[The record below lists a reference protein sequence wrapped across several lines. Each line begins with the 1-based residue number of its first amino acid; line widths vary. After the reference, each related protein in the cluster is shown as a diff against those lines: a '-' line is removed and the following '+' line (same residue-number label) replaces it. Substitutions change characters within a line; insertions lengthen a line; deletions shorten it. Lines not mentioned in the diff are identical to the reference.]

1 MAQTWYEIE
10 HEYNNHKSYDRI
22 IKNWDGTKLTGAMVQ
37 DLLPTISYTQTD
49 KNGVKYYTD
58 PEQPIRLTSVLSYG
72 GYPEDVYEYRVCGY
86 IRTAS
91 AYARELV
98 IRMYNVNDQEVVY
111 YGGDFILGGFDTFDY
126 ATPIY
131 KDDHGTITYD
141 MKGKAN
147 GVAYPGV
154 GTVTANWFWSDDSQ
168 YYPNTNTS
176 DGVNDVESEFIRY
189 IECPQIPIFETYEDL
204 EEYVKTGDTSKVI
217 NADNDYNLDT
227 TKYYFIYN
235 NQGSAKL
242 FNGTIAPVSGTT
254 YAWHSLKFSA
264 NSEPVLYYDDAFGLS
279 LVANNVVASKAV
291 TGPGYIIDNIPEEG
305 WTEGELEYSGPF
317 YGTLPGRIEACGSLP
332 ENGTYSYGFECNTNI
347 LVAKDLA
354 TAQYIIETGD
364 YTAASNYYDIK
375 GGNTHL
381 PVNLGDNET
390 ATTFGSGY
398 ATSPFVS
405 SYICDRNDVLNVA
418 GAFYSNDTTL
428 IDNIK
433 KGLELF
439 GANPFEAICGL
450 SWFPFDLNT
459 VATAQPQ
466 TWIYFGSYKHQP
478 AGLSI
483 DKIINMNASGYI
495 NAGSVY
501 IGPLFNSYR
510 DFEPYCQ
517 LSVFLPYS
525 GWHELDIAKYYKKTV
540 NIRYYVDIFTNTFA
554 CALVIDNQICDIFNG
569 NIGVTLPICGSN
581 LSEYANSMLRSVLG
595 TVGGTAGGALSGA
608 MLGGGI
614 PGAVIGATV
623 GGFAGLAKGTFEM
636 AQKGQP
642 KDHLQVKG
650 AFSGA
655 SSSYMP
661 QYVIFRYDVHD
672 LIVPDNLTA
681 LQGRPSSAG
690 GKIGS
695 FSGYLQCDTIKLNTG
710 RMTDAEINETIALLR
725 NGIFV

>member
-1 MAQTWYEIE
+1 MPKTPT
-10 HEYNNHKSYDRI
+10 KSYILNGRDGAV
-22 IKNWDGTKLTGAMVQ
+22 KLYFDSLWDGEQKILNPNDIVPLTWTAADPGHRHEEVTQEGFELIQKASQENTWILAGYVNPEGSQ
-37 DLLPTISYTQTD
+37 HNCFVEISTAYNYDGNAYT
-49 KNGVKYYTD
+49 
-58 PEQPIRLTSVLSYG
+58 G
-72 GYPEDVYEYRVCGY
+72 GGWN
-86 IRTAS
+86 
-91 AYARELV
+91 
-98 IRMYNVNDQEVVY
+98 YN
-111 YGGDFILGGFDTFDY
+111 
-126 ATPIY
+126 
-131 KDDHGTITYD
+131 
-141 MKGKAN
+141 
-147 GVAYPGV
+147 
-154 GTVTANWFWSDDSQ
+154 GTVTCDGTDYVFDGLGTTQ
-168 YYPNTNTS
+168 YYDTFPKYFSLYGGTDNEIHLNF
-176 DGVNDVESEFIRY
+176 NF
-189 IECPQIPIFETYEDL
+189 PIFDSEAHWQSYIVNGTLDGCMNNTDEYDL
-204 EEYVKTGDTSKVI
+204 DE
-217 NADNDYNLDT
+217 

-242 FNGTIAPVSGTT
+242 FNGQITPASGTT

-264 NSEPVLYYDDAFGLS
+264 NKPPVLYYDDAFGLTLS
-279 LVANNVVASKAV
+279 ASDIVASKAV
-291 TGPGYIIDNIPEEG
+291 TGPGYIIDNIPEEA
-305 WTEGELEYSGPF
+305 WTENALEYSGPF
-317 YGTLPGRIEACGSLP
+317 YGTLPSRIAAVGSIP
-332 ENGTYSYGFECNTNI
+332 DNGTYNYGFELNTNI
-347 LVAKDLA
+347 YIFKDHA
-354 TAQYIIETGD
+354 TAEAADQSGD
-364 YTAASNYYDIK
+364 YSGASNYYEI
-375 GGNTHL
+375 GSGNTHA
-381 PVNLGDNET
+381 PVTIGNDET

-405 SYICDRNDVLNVA
+405 SYICDRTDVLNVA

-433 KGLELF
+433 KGLEMF
-439 GANPFEAICGL
+439 GASPFEAICGL
-450 SWFPFDLNT
+450 TWFPFDLNL

-466 TWIYFGSYKHQP
+466 NWIYFGSYKHQP

-608 MLGGGI
+608 MLGGGV

-695 FSGYLQCDTIKLNTG
+695 FAGYLQCDTIKLNTG

>member
-1 MAQTWYEIE
+1 MPETPTKSYILNGRDGAVKLYFDSLWDGEQKILNPNDIVPLTWTAADPG
-10 HEYNNHKSYDRI
+10 NNHEEVAQEGFELIQKHSAENTWILAGYVNPEGVQHNCFVNI
-22 IKNWDGTKLTGAMVQ
+22 STAYNLNGYAYTG
-37 DLLPTISYTQTD
+37 
-49 KNGVKYYTD
+49 
-58 PEQPIRLTSVLSYG
+58 G
-72 GYPEDVYEYRVCGY
+72 GWN
-86 IRTAS
+86 
-91 AYARELV
+91 
-98 IRMYNVNDQEVVY
+98 YN
-111 YGGDFILGGFDTFDY
+111 
-126 ATPIY
+126 
-131 KDDHGTITYD
+131 
-141 MKGKAN
+141 
-147 GVAYPGV
+147 
-154 GTVTANWFWSDDSQ
+154 GTVTCDGTDHVFDGLGTTQ
-168 YYPNTNTS
+168 YYDNFPKYFSIYGGTGNEIHLNF
-176 DGVNDVESEFIRY
+176 NF
-189 IECPQIPIFETYEDL
+189 PIFDSEAHWQSYIINGTLDGCMNKLDEYE
-204 EEYVKTGDTSKVI
+204 
-217 NADNDYNLDT
+217 LDT
-227 TKYYFIYN
+227 TQYYFIYN

-242 FNGTIAPVSGTT
+242 FNGQITPASGTT

-264 NSEPVLYYDDAFGLS
+264 NKPPVLYYDDAFGLTLS
-279 LVANNVVASKAV
+279 ASDIVASKAV
-291 TGPGYIIDNIPEEG
+291 TGPGYIIDNIPEEA
-305 WTEGELEYSGPF
+305 WTENALEYSGPF
-317 YGTLPGRIEACGSLP
+317 YGTLPSRIAAVGSIP
-332 ENGTYSYGFECNTNI
+332 DNGTYNYGFELNTNI
-347 LVAKDLA
+347 YIFKDQA
-354 TAQYIIETGD
+354 EAEAADQSGD
-364 YTAASNYYDIK
+364 YSGASNYYEI
-375 GGNTHL
+375 GSGNTHA
-381 PVNLGDNET
+381 PVTIGNDET

-405 SYICDRNDVLNVA
+405 SYICDRTDVLNVA
-418 GAFYSNDTTL
+418 SAFYSNDTTL

-433 KGLELF
+433 KGLEMF
-439 GANPFEAICGL
+439 GASPFEAICGL
-450 SWFPFDLNT
+450 TWFPFALST
-459 VATAQPQ
+459 VATALPQ

-483 DKIINMNASGYI
+483 NKIVNMNATGYV

-554 CALVIDNQICDIFNG
+554 AALVIDNQICDIYNG

-608 MLGGGI
+608 MLGGGV

-695 FSGYLQCDTIKLNTG
+695 FSGYLQCDTVKLNTG

>member
-1 MAQTWYEIE
+1 MPETPT
-10 HEYNNHKSYDRI
+10 KSYILNGRDGAV
-22 IKNWDGTKLTGAMVQ
+22 KLYFDSLWDGEQKILNPNDIVQLTWTAADPGNSHEEVAQEGFELIQKASQENTWILAGYVNPEGAQHNCFVE
-37 DLLPTISYTQTD
+37 ISTAYNYDGNAYT
-49 KNGVKYYTD
+49 
-58 PEQPIRLTSVLSYG
+58 G
-72 GYPEDVYEYRVCGY
+72 GGWN
-86 IRTAS
+86 
-91 AYARELV
+91 
-98 IRMYNVNDQEVVY
+98 YN
-111 YGGDFILGGFDTFDY
+111 
-126 ATPIY
+126 
-131 KDDHGTITYD
+131 
-141 MKGKAN
+141 
-147 GVAYPGV
+147 
-154 GTVTANWFWSDDSQ
+154 GTVTCDGTDYVFDGLGTTQ
-168 YYPNTNTS
+168 YYDTFPKYFSLYGGTN
-176 DGVNDVESEFIRY
+176 NEIHLNFNF
-189 IECPQIPIFETYEDL
+189 PIFDSEAHWQSYIVNGTLDGCMNNL
-204 EEYVKTGDTSKVI
+204 DEYD
-217 NADNDYNLDT
+217 LDT

-242 FNGTIAPVSGTT
+242 FNGQITPASGTT

-264 NSEPVLYYDDAFGLS
+264 NSEPVLYYDDAFGLT
-279 LVANNVVASKAV
+279 LVANNIVASKAV
-291 TGPGYIIDNIPEEG
+291 AGPGYIIDNIPEEA
-305 WTEGELEYSGPF
+305 WTENALEYSGPF
-317 YGTLPGRIEACGSLP
+317 YGTMPGRIEACGNLP
-332 ENGTYSYGFECNTNI
+332 ENGTYNYGFECNTNI

-381 PVNLGDNET
+381 PVTIGNEET

-405 SYICDRNDVLNVA
+405 SYICDRTDVLNVA

-433 KGLELF
+433 KGLEMF
-439 GANPFEAICGL
+439 GASPFEAICGL
-450 SWFPFDLNT
+450 TWFPFDLNT

-466 TWIYFGSYKHQP
+466 PWIYFGSYKHQP

-483 DKIINMNASGYI
+483 NKIINMNATGYI

-695 FSGYLQCDTIKLNTG
+695 FAGYLQCDTIKLNTG

-725 NGIFV
+725 QGIFV

>member
-1 MAQTWYEIE
+1 MPETPT
-10 HEYNNHKSYDRI
+10 KSYILNGRDGAV
-22 IKNWDGTKLTGAMVQ
+22 KLYFDSLWDGEQKILNPNDIVPLTW
-37 DLLPTISYTQTD
+37 
-49 KNGVKYYTD
+49 
-58 PEQPIRLTSVLSYG
+58 
-72 GYPEDVYEYRVCGY
+72 
-86 IRTAS
+86 TAS
-91 AYARELV
+91 DPGHSHEEVAQEGFELIQKASQENTWILAGYVNPEGAQHNCFVEISTAYNYDGNAYTGGGWN
-98 IRMYNVNDQEVVY
+98 YN
-111 YGGDFILGGFDTFDY
+111 
-126 ATPIY
+126 
-131 KDDHGTITYD
+131 
-141 MKGKAN
+141 
-147 GVAYPGV
+147 
-154 GTVTANWFWSDDSQ
+154 GTVTCDGTDYIFDGLGTTQ
-168 YYPNTNTS
+168 YYDTFPKYFSLYGGTGNEIHLNF
-176 DGVNDVESEFIRY
+176 NF
-189 IECPQIPIFETYEDL
+189 PIFDSEAHWQSYIVNGTLDGCMNKLDEYE
-204 EEYVKTGDTSKVI
+204 
-217 NADNDYNLDT
+217 LDT
-227 TKYYFIYN
+227 TQYYFIYN
-235 NQGSAKL
+235 LQSTGVL
-242 FNGTIAPVSGTT
+242 FNGKMTEASGATR
-254 YAWHSLKFSA
+254 AWHSLKFGA
-264 NSEPVLYYDDAFGLS
+264 NGTPVLYYDNAFGLT
-279 LVANNVVASKAV
+279 LYAPDVVNSKAV
-291 TGPGYIIDNIPEEG
+291 TGPGYIIDNIPEEA
-305 WTEGELEYSGPF
+305 WTENVLEYSGPF
-317 YGTLPGRIEACGSLP
+317 YATLADRIETCGSIP
-332 ENGTYSYGFECNTNI
+332 ENGTYSMAVELNTNI
-347 LVAKDLA
+347 LRFPDQASA
-354 TAQYIIETGD
+354 EHAIETGD
-364 YTAASNYYDIK
+364 YTGASNYYEIQN
-375 GGNTHL
+375 GNTHA
-381 PVNLGDNET
+381 PVTIGNDET

-405 SYICDRNDVLNVA
+405 SYICDRTDVLNVA

-433 KGLELF
+433 KGLEMF
-439 GANPFEAICGL
+439 GASPFEAICGL
-450 SWFPFDLNT
+450 TWFPFDLNT

-466 TWIYFGSYKHQP
+466 NWIYFGSYKHQP

-483 DKIINMNASGYI
+483 DKIINMNASGYV

-540 NIRYYVDIFTNTFA
+540 NIRYYIDIFTNTFA

-695 FSGYLQCDTIKLNTG
+695 FAGYLQCDTIKLNTG